1 MPTKTTSI
9 IALDVGDSRIGVAA
23 ANRIARLA
31 NPLRVILNNQTV
43 WDEIKKLLI
52 DENADRI
59 VIGLPR
65 SLSGE
70 ETAQTKIV
78 RTFAESLSAK
88 TDIPIVMQDE
98 ALTSR
103 QAEAE
108 LRQRGKKFAKG
119 DIDTLAAVYILDD
132 YLNSLGTIESREQ

>member
-1 MPTKTTSI
+1 MQTKTTSI
-9 IALDVGDSRIGVAA
+9 IALDVGNSRIGVAV
-23 ANRIARLA
+23 ANSIARLA
-31 NPLRVILNNQTV
+31 NPLRVISNNQTV

-52 DENADRI
+52 DENAEMV

-88 TDIPIVMQDE
+88 TDVPIVMQDE

-108 LRQRGKKFAKG
+108 LRLRGKKFAKG

-132 YLNSLGTIESREQ
+132 YLNSLGTIEGRE